1 MYVTEKYAIRQ
12 SIINNMNNRIEI
24 DGVWYTR
31 EDNTTPEVIP
41 QLEPSVSYEGLV
53 FESDLYCFEAT
64 RLRDDT
70 GNFYDKECSIKF
82 TDKSKYSG
90 LGDVEIGE
98 IWDNADWMRGIIE
111 NEVEAIEEAMES
123 LCSQGFAEL
132 KEVLTTL
139 RVAAWI

>member
-1 MYVTEKYAIRQ
+1 MK
-12 SIINNMNNRIEI
+12 NRIEI

-41 QLEPSVSYEGLV
+41 RLEPSIAFEGLV

-64 RLRDDT
+64 RLRDDD
-70 GNFYDKECSIKF
+70 GEFYDKECSIKF

-98 IWDNADWMRGIIE
+98 IWDNAEWMIGIL
-111 NEVEAIEEAMES
+111 NNNPEAIEEALES
-123 LCSQGFAEL
+123 LCSQGIEEFRVVVKELAE
-132 KEVLTTL
+132 KG
-139 RVAAWI
+139 WI

>member
-1 MYVTEKYAIRQ
+1 
-12 SIINNMNNRIEI
+12 MNNRIEI

-41 QLEPSVSYEGLV
+41 QLEPSVSFEGLV

-64 RLRDDT
+64 RLRDDD
-70 GNFYDKECSIKF
+70 GEFYDKECSIKF

-98 IWDNADWMRGIIE
+98 IWDNAEWMIGIL
-111 NEVEAIEEAMES
+111 NNDPEAIEEALES
-123 LCSQGFAEL
+123 LCSQGIEEFRVVVKELAE
-132 KEVLTTL
+132 KG
-139 RVAAWI
+139 WI